1 MCEKSISKENL
12 SIEQNIQNDLNSS
25 FDQYTSFVFNAGAGS
40 GKTYAL
46 VQCLEYLIKSKSNDL
61 KMNNQKI
68 ICITYTNV
76 ATNNIKEKIGRND
89 TVLASTIHERLW
101 EIIRKQQPELLKI
114 HITTLEA
121 DIEKNKKILVEN
133 PNYEMLDDKDDFVKL
148 VYENKN
154 TLNDIYTLNASEY
167 RKKLTECFNNNNYLQ
182 LTKSINK
189 FKKLVRAVIR
199 IKNDEECLLNINNKQ
214 VGYNEVIYD
223 SKYNKDRLYKMKIS
237 HDTLLEYSCKLIMDN
252 PQMCRIIIDNYP
264 YILIDEYQDTS
275 VNVIKIMKTLD
286 DYAKSH
292 KRNFAIGYFGDSV
305 QNIYADGVG
314 NQLNE
319 LHPGL
324 KQILKSFNRRS
335 RSEII
340 TVANKIRNDEIQ
352 QLPIDDKYI
361 GGTIKFYHGV
371 SNQESSFIKK
381 YQNKWNDVHVFSFK
395 NEEIAELSGFK
406 NLYNVFKKVYSGNK
420 YDLLTSELLSK
431 DLKKLGKVQLTLYHL
446 LHILIGVQNENNRI
460 NSILNLEK
468 MKISFVDL
476 KTLVNQL
483 KNINGDS
490 LKDLLQN
497 IGLELENSDNHYL
510 IMVFSDIFE
519 IDDALSKESL
529 INKFKQ
535 DLFNHDIDETIFEEF
550 LNIEFHE
557 LCNWYN
563 YINGNSNYH
572 TFHGTKGLEFENVVV
587 IMKEKNGRSKI
598 NFKDYF
604 KSFGSTEENIDTK
617 NLLYV
622 VVTRAITNLRILYI
636 DDIEE
641 IKMNIEKI
649 FGEILEYQ
657 E

>member
-1 MCEKSISKENL
+1 
-12 SIEQNIQNDLNSS
+12 
-25 FDQYTSFVFNAGAGS
+25 
-40 GKTYAL
+40 
-46 VQCLEYLIKSKSNDL
+46 
-61 KMNNQKI
+61 
-68 ICITYTNV
+68 
-76 ATNNIKEKIGRND
+76 
-89 TVLASTIHERLW
+89 
-101 EIIRKQQPELLKI
+101 
-114 HITTLEA
+114 
-121 DIEKNKKILVEN
+121 
-133 PNYEMLDDKDDFVKL
+133 
-148 VYENKN
+148 
-154 TLNDIYTLNASEY
+154 
-167 RKKLTECFNNNNYLQ
+167 
-182 LTKSINK
+182 
-189 FKKLVRAVIR
+189 
-199 IKNDEECLLNINNKQ
+199 
-214 VGYNEVIYD
+214 
-223 SKYNKDRLYKMKIS
+223 
-237 HDTLLEYSCKLIMDN
+237 
-252 PQMCRIIIDNYP
+252 MCRIIIDNYP

-275 VNVIKIMKTLD
+275 VNVIKIMKALD
-286 DYAKSH
+286 VYAKSH
-292 KRNFAIGYFGDSV
+292 KRNFVVGYFGDSV

-324 KQILKSFNRRS
+324 KQILKCFNRRS

-340 TVANKIRNDEIQ
+340 TVANRIRNDEIIQ
-352 QLPIDDKYI
+352 VPIDDKYI

-446 LHILIGVQNENNRI
+446 LHILIGIQNENNRI

-497 IGLELENSDNHYL
+497 IGLELENSDNHTL
-510 IMVFSDIFE
+510 MIVFSDMFE
-519 IDDALSKESL
+519 IDDPLSMESI

-535 DLFNHDIDETIFEEF
+535 DLFDDEIDETVFENF
-550 LNIEFHE
+550 LNIEFQD
-557 LCNWYN
+557 LYNWYN

-604 KSFGSTEENIDTK
+604 KSYGSPEENIDAK

-622 VVTRAITNLRILYI
+622 VVTRAISNLRILYT
-636 DDIEE
+636 DDIND
-641 IKMNIEKI
+641 IKANIEKI
-649 FGEILEYQ
+649 FGNVLEYQ